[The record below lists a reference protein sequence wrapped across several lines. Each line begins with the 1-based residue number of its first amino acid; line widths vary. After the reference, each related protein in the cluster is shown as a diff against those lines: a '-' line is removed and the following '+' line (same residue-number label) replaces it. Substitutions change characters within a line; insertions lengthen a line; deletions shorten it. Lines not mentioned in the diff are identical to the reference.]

1 MRAGLIRCSCS
12 ILVILIGS
20 VFLSLSCSKKE
31 EGIIVAEA
39 GGEKLTAEELD
50 RLIEESKERTPK
62 VYRHMVTPESVMDE
76 WIEFQLLAQEGL
88 NRNYDDDPEV
98 KKKVEEYLKRKVV
111 AKLWEEEIEKKVTD
125 ASEEEVRKF
134 YEEIKDRDYKLSKE
148 KVRLRVIATKSILEA
163 KNLKKR
169 AMNGED
175 FAELAREYSIR
186 MDNKEAGGDMGYR
199 ARSELP
205 NEVSSVV
212 FNLNEGEITDPIKLE
227 VGFSIFQVVDRLG
240 VGDYIPFDYVKE
252 QLENRYLVEMK
263 KKAASDFLER
273 LKEENQPIK
282 YLSRYNDYLNEKYK
296 KSKNDGER

>member
-1 MRAGLIRCSCS
+1 
-12 ILVILIGS
+12 
-20 VFLSLSCSKKE
+20 
-31 EGIIVAEA
+31 
-39 GGEKLTAEELD
+39 
-50 RLIEESKERTPK
+50 
-62 VYRHMVTPESVMDE
+62 
-76 WIEFQLLAQEGL
+76 
-88 NRNYDDDPEV
+88 
-98 KKKVEEYLKRKVV
+98 
-111 AKLWEEEIEKKVTD
+111 
-125 ASEEEVRKF
+125 
-134 YEEIKDRDYKLSKE
+134 
-148 KVRLRVIATKSILEA
+148 
-163 KNLKKR
+163 
-169 AMNGED
+169 
-175 FAELAREYSIR
+175 EYSIR